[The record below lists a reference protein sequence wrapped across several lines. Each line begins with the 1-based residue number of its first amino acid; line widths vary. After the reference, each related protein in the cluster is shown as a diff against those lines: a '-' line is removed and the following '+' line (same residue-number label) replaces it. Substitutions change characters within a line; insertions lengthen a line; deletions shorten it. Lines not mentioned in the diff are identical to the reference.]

1 MGERGGSAW
10 PAAIL
15 LLAFAAPVF
24 ADSTNFLKKPL
35 FFALGAVKPPSSPPD
50 SMLFSPQTSGAVEAG
65 LEP

>member
-1 MGERGGSAW
+1 MGERGGS
-10 PAAIL
+10 AIL